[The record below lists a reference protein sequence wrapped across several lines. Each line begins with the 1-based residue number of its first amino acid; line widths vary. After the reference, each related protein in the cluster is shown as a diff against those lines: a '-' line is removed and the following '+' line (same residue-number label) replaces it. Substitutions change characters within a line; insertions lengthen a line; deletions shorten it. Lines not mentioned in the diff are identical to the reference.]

1 MQTQCRGLSH
11 PHHCPRL
18 PGKPVDVPRIA
29 RVGAA
34 CALRHPGRGKCPRG
48 PLQMIALQFVG
59 IGRKNWTDVVFMLL
73 QVHCMR
79 EVHLGEGGTRDG
91 TGVH

>member
-1 MQTQCRGLSH
+1 
-11 PHHCPRL
+11 
-18 PGKPVDVPRIA
+18 
-29 RVGAA
+29 
-34 CALRHPGRGKCPRG
+34 
-48 PLQMIALQFVG
+48 MIALQFVG